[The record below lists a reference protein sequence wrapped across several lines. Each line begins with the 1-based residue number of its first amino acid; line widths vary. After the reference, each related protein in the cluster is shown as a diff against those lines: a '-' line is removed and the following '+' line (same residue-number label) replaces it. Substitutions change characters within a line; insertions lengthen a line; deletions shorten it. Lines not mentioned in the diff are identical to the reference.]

1 MLRVANEKL
10 RLRVHRRLRPCVA
23 WFLPLPAR
31 NEWGEDR
38 GEGLSEKT
46 NLLSPALSS
55 IRWGRG
61 RSPRVTLSRKCA
73 PARFNSLLAFL
84 DLHGPFKMNRVSD
97 VTQILER
104 VEQGDPKAAEELMPL
119 VYEELR
125 RLAAA
130 RMAQEAAGNTL
141 QPTALV
147 HEAWLRLVGAP
158 GQDWNSRN
166 HFFMAAAQAMRRI
179 LIERARQKARLKR
192 GGDQHRVPLEEL
204 ELATNADSE
213 TLLLIEEAMERLAA
227 ADPVKARLVELR
239 FFTGLS
245 LEEAAQVLGVSTPTA
260 KRYWAYARTW
270 LFQEIERLR

>member
-1 MLRVANEKL
+1 
-10 RLRVHRRLRPCVA
+10 
-23 WFLPLPAR
+23 
-31 NEWGEDR
+31 
-38 GEGLSEKT
+38 
-46 NLLSPALSS
+46 
-55 IRWGRG
+55 
-61 RSPRVTLSRKCA
+61 
-73 PARFNSLLAFL
+73 
-84 DLHGPFKMNRVSD
+84 VSD

-104 VEQGDPKAAEELMPL
+104 VEQGDPKAAEELLPL

-125 RLAAA
+125 KLAAHNL
-130 RMAQEAAGNTL
+130 AQEAAGNTL

-179 LIERARQKARLKR
+179 LIERARHKSRLKR
-192 GGDQHRVPLEEL
+192 GGDRQRVHLEEL

-213 TLLLIEEAMERLAA
+213 TLLLIEEAMERLAK
-227 ADPVKARLVELR
+227 ADPVKARLVDLR
-239 FFTGLS
+239 FFTGLN

-260 KRYWAYARTW
+260 KRYWAYARAW

>member
-1 MLRVANEKL
+1 M
-10 RLRVHRRLRPCVA
+10 
-23 WFLPLPAR
+23 
-31 NEWGEDR
+31 
-38 GEGLSEKT
+38 S
-46 NLLSPALSS
+46 
-55 IRWGRG
+55 
-61 RSPRVTLSRKCA
+61 
-73 PARFNSLLAFL
+73 
-84 DLHGPFKMNRVSD
+84 DL
-97 VTQILER
+97 TQILER
-104 VEQGDPKAAEELMPL
+104 VEQGDGKAADELLPL
-119 VYEELR
+119 VYDELR
-125 RLAAA
+125 KLAAA
-130 RMAQEAAGNTL
+130 KMAQEAAGNTL

-158 GQDWNSRN
+158 EQDWNSRN

-213 TLLLIEEAMERLAA
+213 TLLLIEEAMERLAK

-260 KRYWAYARTW
+260 KRYWAYARAW
-270 LFQEIERLR
+270 LFQEIARLK